1 MPDRI
6 LKDISGIKRLVSV
19 RIDALCKD
27 QLAEYGV
34 WIWRYYTFNL
44 TFNGQW
50 QLRGRGD
57 CRRIRDRGS

>member
-19 RIDALCKD
+19 RIDALCED

-34 WIWRYYTFNL
+34 GIWRYYTFNL

-50 QLRGRGD
+50 
-57 CRRIRDRGS
+57 